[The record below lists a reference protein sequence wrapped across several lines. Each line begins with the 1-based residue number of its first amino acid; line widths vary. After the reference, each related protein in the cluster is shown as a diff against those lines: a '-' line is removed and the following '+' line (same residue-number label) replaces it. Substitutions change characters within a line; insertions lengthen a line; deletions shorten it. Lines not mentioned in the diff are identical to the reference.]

1 MIFSLLNSFSFSL
14 SITWVLL
21 KPRQPTVATLVRLV
35 QNIKPCQSRGKT
47 HTMSTTS
54 VTTLVIPA
62 MKGVVISENKC
73 PMCWGEGFPQDGSGA
88 HDRIQELEGQVH
100 TLTARALAA
109 GKPVKDLYRLHTH
122 KCSMNAIPR
131 LQRRQYF
138 PPLPL
143 LPIQP
148 LKTRIPANPIANSLQ
163 T

>member
-1 MIFSLLNSFSFSL
+1 
-14 SITWVLL
+14 
-21 KPRQPTVATLVRLV
+21 
-35 QNIKPCQSRGKT
+35 
-47 HTMSTTS
+47 MSTTS

-109 GKPVKDLYRLHTH
+109 ASTKTNSAVSAPPSPKEPTTPRAAALHWED
-122 KCSMNAIPR
+122 
-131 LQRRQYF
+131 
-138 PPLPL
+138 PPPEPTIHHHSAQHPQNL
-143 LPIQP
+143 
-148 LKTRIPANPIANSLQ
+148 NPNDKHTTAASQ